1 LSSSFVLYPE
11 MLLLCAGRVCDD
23 AYRSSREPSILG
35 NGPLGERWAR
45 ERDEVLSEYSENKLV
60 WMELSGG
67 ALGVFTLGSAVRMR
81 PRCP

>member
-1 LSSSFVLYPE
+1 
-11 MLLLCAGRVCDD
+11 MLLHYAGRVCDD
-23 AYRSSREPSILG
+23 AYRSSWEPSVLG
-35 NGPLGERWAR
+35 TGWLGDCWAT
-45 ERDEVLSEYSENKLV
+45 ERDEVFSEYCENKLV